1 MSRLRNIWLLVPRP
15 LARVPADLAAV
26 GVLVLATNVLVFLP
40 VLRDTPL
47 RVLVGI
53 PLVLFAPGYALLA
66 ALFPESGLEKS
77 SVRDDSEPKL
87 DSPAEGVSIGGL
99 ERVALSLGLSIAVVA
114 LAGLLLNYTPWG
126 IRSVPIMV
134 ALSGFTLSFTGIAV
148 RRRWVIPEAD
158 RFRVPY
164 RDWYA
169 RARAEFV
176 APDSQTDLVLNVG
189 LVVSVLLLATSVGY
203 AVSVPQEGESFSE
216 FYLVTENESGQLVAD
231 DYPTEFDRGQPR
243 SLVVGISNNEHEQTS
258 YTVIVQLQRVTRL
271 DNETRIDE
279 STQLARYQP
288 TLAHNETWTRQH
300 SVAPETTGSGLRLR
314 YLLYRGQVDEPIDRS
329 AAYRKLHLWVDV
341 TQ

>member
-26 GVLVLATNVLVFLP
+26 GVLVLATNGLVFLP

-47 RVLVGI
+47 RVLVGV

-66 ALFPESGLEKS
+66 ALFPESGLETS
-77 SVRDDSEPKL
+77 PVRDDTEPGL
-87 DSPAEGVSIGGL
+87 DSPAEGVGIGGL
-99 ERVALSLGLSIAVVA
+99 ERAALSLGLSIGVVA

-134 ALSGFTLSFTGIAV
+134 TLSGLTLSFAGIAV
-148 RRRWVIPEAD
+148 RRRWDTPEPA

-164 RDWYA
+164 RQWIA
-169 RARAEFV
+169 RARGDLA
-176 APDSQTDLVLNVG
+176 APDSQGELLLNVG
-189 LVVSVLLLATSVGY
+189 LVLSVFVLAVSVGY
-203 AVSVPQEGESFSE
+203 AVSVPQQGESFSE

-243 SLVVGISNNEHEQTS
+243 SLVVGINNNEHERTS
-258 YTVIVQLQRVTRL
+258 YTVVVQLQRVTRL

-279 STQLARYQP
+279 STQLARFQP
-288 TLAHNETWTRQH
+288 TVAPNETWTRQH
-300 SVAPETTGSGLRLR
+300 SVAPEMTGSRLRLR

-329 AAYRKLHLWVDV
+329 GAYRKLHLWVDV
-341 TQ
+341 SQ